1 MVSNT
6 SKIISCIYQG
16 ILAEDEELKEAPAS
30 KGPKAATIWAKFG
43 LQMDDLMNELGE
55 PLIVMEQEKGRA
67 IPPDAEPCTLHFIR
81 CIKPRPKPLSK
92 TDKPGLFVH
101 SMTLQQI
108 TYMGVLE
115 SVDLKQKNYPF
126 RKKFEEFYSEYELL
140 SPRYAEK
147 RYYQMDKMTED
158 FKALTV

>member
-1 MVSNT
+1 
-6 SKIISCIYQG
+6 
-16 ILAEDEELKEAPAS
+16 
-30 KGPKAATIWAKFG
+30 
-43 LQMDDLMNELGE
+43 MDDLMLELAE
-55 PLIVMEQEKGRA
+55 PLIIMDQEKGKA
-67 IPPDAEPCTLHFIR
+67 IPPGAEPCQLHFVR

-126 RKKFEEFYSEYELL
+126 RKKFEEFYAEYELL
-140 SPRYAEK
+140 SPRYAQV
-147 RYYQMDKMTED
+147 RYYQMNKASED
-158 FKALTV
+158 FKAHVVEIFALCLLG